1 MWAVSKSRRKIA
13 VSSCKKPHPDILLMV
28 KNIKLKLPIEPQW
41 LIGRQNNNKSWALW
55 TIFHNESP
63 SFYLSCSFFFLVIV
77 YFLIAYLSF
86 SMFFLFPLS
95 YSLILLVPLSFPFPC
110 CLACVFRCL
119 HSSPVFLVSLS
130 LLDSIFCSEVFPV
143 TLSYLFYVS
152 LFQCLPFLCCLV
164 FHVQLSS

>member
-1 MWAVSKSRRKIA
+1 MWAVSKSRRKSA

-55 TIFHNESP
+55 TIFHNGSP
-63 SFYLSCSFFFLVIV
+63 SFYLSCSFVFLVLI
-77 YFLIAYLSF
+77 YFLIAYLSC

-95 YSLILLVPLSFPFPC
+95 YSLIFLVPLFFPFPC
-110 CLACVFRCL
+110 CLDCVFRCL
-119 HSSPVFLVSLS
+119 HSSFSAVSLG
-130 LLDSIFCSEVFPV
+130 FHFFSEVFPV

-164 FHVQLSS
+164 FRVQLSS